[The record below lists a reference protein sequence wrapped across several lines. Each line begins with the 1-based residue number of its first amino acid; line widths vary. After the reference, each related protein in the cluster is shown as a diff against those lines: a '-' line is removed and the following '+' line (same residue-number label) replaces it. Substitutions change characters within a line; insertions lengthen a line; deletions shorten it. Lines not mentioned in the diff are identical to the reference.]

1 MQQFPDIDLCT
12 ACLTLAR
19 QCKMACPADHHGV
32 KAGIGMCTK
41 LQSLLGVVLM
51 IQHVVTQHSG
61 QVGPQGIFAQVQL
74 VQIDEGPVLV

>member
-1 MQQFPDIDLCT
+1 M
-12 ACLTLAR
+12 
-19 QCKMACPADHHGV
+19 MACPADHRRV

-41 LQSLLGVVLM
+41 LQSLLGLVLM

-61 QVGPQGIFAQVQL
+61 QIRSQGIFSQVQL